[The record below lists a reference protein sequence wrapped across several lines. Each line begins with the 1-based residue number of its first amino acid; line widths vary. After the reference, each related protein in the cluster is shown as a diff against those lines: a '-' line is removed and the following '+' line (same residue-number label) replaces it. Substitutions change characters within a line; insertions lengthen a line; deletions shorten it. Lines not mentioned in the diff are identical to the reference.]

1 MRTTIAPAA
10 VRSPLLLAGALAA
23 PLFTVAVLAQAA
35 LRPGFDLTR
44 HPASVL
50 ANGEHGWVQ
59 VATFLVTGAL
69 TLAGAAGMRRTV
81 GDLRGPQGEA
91 SRAGLVGG
99 RLVAGLLAV
108 QGAGLIVAAIFKL
121 DPVDGFPAGT
131 PAGQPETFSTE
142 AMVHNAAGSLSFLAL
157 IVACFVLARRIRGR
171 WAVLGVVAG
180 AAFAAGLV
188 WALSGGA
195 AGSLTLFL
203 GVVVAW
209 TWVAATEVRLA
220 R

>member
-1 MRTTIAPAA
+1 MREI
-10 VRSPLLLAGALAA
+10 LLRAGAVAA
-23 PLFTVAVLAQAA
+23 PLFAVAVLAQAA

-59 VATFLVTGAL
+59 VATFVVTGAL
-69 TLAGAAGMRRTV
+69 TLAGAAGM
-81 GDLRGPQGEA
+81 P
-91 SRAGLVGG
+91 S

-108 QGAGLIVAAIFKL
+108 QGAGLIVAAIFTM
-121 DPVDGFPAGT
+121 DPVDGFPVGT
-131 PAGQPETFSTE
+131 PAGQPETYSTE
-142 AMVHNAAGSLSFLAL
+142 AFAHNAAGSVSFLAL
-157 IVACFVLARRIRGR
+157 IVACFVLARRIGGR
-171 WAVLGVVAG
+171 WAIGGVVAG
-180 AAFAAGLV
+180 IAFAAGLV

>member
-1 MRTTIAPAA
+1 MATTGRA
-10 VRSPLLLAGALAA
+10 LLRAGALAA
-23 PLFTVAVLAQAA
+23 PVFTVAVLAQAA
-35 LRPGFDLTR
+35 LRSGYDLTR
-44 HPASVL
+44 HPASAL

-69 TLAGAAGMRRTV
+69 TLAGAVGMRH
-81 GDLRGPQGEA
+81 A
-91 SRAGLVGG
+91 VGG
-99 RLVAGLLAV
+99 RLVAGLLTV
-108 QGAGLIVAAIFKL
+108 QGLGLIVAGIFRM

-131 PAGQPETFSTE
+131 PAGQPDTFSTE
-142 AMVHNAAGSLSFLAL
+142 AVVHNAAGSLSFLAL
-157 IVACFVLARRIRGR
+157 IVACFVLARRTGGR
-171 WAVLGVVAG
+171 WAGLGVGAGVA
-180 AAFAAGLV
+180 FTAGLG

-209 TWVAATEVRLA
+209 TWVAATEVRLS

>member
-1 MRTTIAPAA
+1 MTRI
-10 VRSPLLLAGALAA
+10 LLRAGAIAA

-35 LRPGFDLTR
+35 LRPGYDLTR

-69 TLAGAAGMRRTV
+69 TLAGAVGIRNTV
-81 GDLRGPQGEA
+81 C
-91 SRAGLVGG
+91 G
-99 RLVAGLLAV
+99 RLVAGLLTV
-108 QGAGLIVAAIFKL
+108 QGLGLIVAGIFKL
-121 DPVDGFPAGT
+121 DPVDGFPVGT
-131 PAGQPETFSTE
+131 PAGEPETFSTT
-142 AMVHNAAGSLSFLAL
+142 AQVHNAAGSLSFLAL

-171 WAVLGVVAG
+171 WAVLGVAAGVA
-180 AAFAAGLV
+180 FTAGLV
-188 WALSGGA
+188 WAFAGGA

-209 TWVAATEVRLA
+209 NWVAATEVRLS

>member
-1 MRTTIAPAA
+1 MKAI
-10 VRSPLLLAGALAA
+10 LLRAGAVAA

-35 LRPGFDLTR
+35 LRPGYDLTR

-50 ANGEHGWVQ
+50 AQGEHGWVQ
-59 VATFLVTGAL
+59 IAVFLVTGAL
-69 TLAGAAGMRRTV
+69 TLAGAVGIRHTV

-108 QGAGLIVAAIFKL
+108 QGAGLVVAGIFRM
-121 DPVDGFPAGT
+121 DPVDGFPVGT
-131 PAGQPETFSTE
+131 PAGQPETFST
-142 AMVHNAAGSLSFLAL
+142 AALVHNAAGSVSFLAL
-157 IVACFVLARRIRGR
+157 IVACFVLARRIGGR
-171 WAVLGVVAG
+171 WAAVGVAAGVA
-180 AAFAAGLV
+180 FTAGLV

-209 TWVAATEVRLA
+209 TWVAATEVRLS